1 MPRTLTSVLSPV
13 TSAEPIPAAGFCRSR
28 RPVAYTS
35 RDRTYCCL
43 AERIQGQKFGGP
55 LYKRYW
61 DRHSGPRGL
70 WESAAYDESYRPNL
84 SEEAM
89 AALEHTKLGFIG
101 AGQMA
106 EALAKGLMKANVMKG
121 DQMAATDPSQAR
133 LDIFRECGALAL
145 EKSEEL
151 DRHDHKSAGWLG
163 ESAVQGLLVLC
174 LLITT
179 NAHFCLCFVGD
190 LLHIAAK
197 LCAYKASSNSVQVCY
212 AAVQS
217 VLQQLRDTHV
227 LTNRQ
232 LVVSIAAGVTL
243 AHLQEW
249 AGAHARVVR
258 VMPNTPCFV
267 GETAAAMSPGKN
279 ATEEDA
285 ALVQA
290 IFEAVGKIHLIDEKL
305 LDAVTGLSGSGPAY
319 VFIAIE
325 ALADG
330 GVAAGLP
337 REVALSLAAQT
348 VLGSAKMVLD
358 SGKHPGQ
365 LKDSVA
371 SPGGTTIAGIHELE
385 KGGFRASIIN
395 AVLAATARSKDMGK

>member
-1 MPRTLTSVLSPV
+1 MAMQV
-13 TSAEPIPAAGFCRSR
+13 TCAEPITAAGFWKSR
-28 RPVAYTS
+28 RSVAYTS
-35 RDRTYCCL
+35 QDRTYCCL
-43 AERIQGQKFGGP
+43 AERIQRQKFAGP
-55 LYKRYW
+55 LYKSKRYW
-61 DRHSGPRGL
+61 DRHSRPRGL

-133 LDIFRECGALAL
+133 LDIFRDCGALAL
-145 EKSEEL
+145 EKSEEVVKWCDVVIL
-151 DRHDHKSAGWLG
+151 
-163 ESAVQGLLVLC
+163 AVKPW
-174 LLITT
+174 I
-179 NAHFCLCFVGD
+179 
-190 LLHIAAK
+190 
-197 LCAYKASSNSVQVCY
+197 
-212 AAVQS
+212 VQS

-232 LVVSIAAGVTL
+232 LVISIAAGVTL

-290 IFEAVGKIHLIDEKL
+290 IFEAVGKIHSIDEKL

-395 AVLAATARSKDMGK
+395 AVLAATARSKEMGK